1 MHLAL
6 NENAA
11 PLVGQ
16 GPDLS
21 WLLTVVAILLATILG
36 VAWAMRKVV
45 AGAWRARASKRA
57 LRVVDVLPLGGRR
70 QLAIVRCYDRTFALG
85 LGDKDVSLVAELDPD
100 FVEDGGPVRPE
111 PEPEERERFEH
122 LFEAAHERMTPAAVL
137 ATRKR
142 AADALARAEQGLPTP
157 LPAERRGEGIVA

>member
-1 MHLAL
+1 MVLAL
-6 NENAA
+6 TNDLT
-11 PLVGQ
+11 PLAGT

-70 QLAIVRCYDRTFALG
+70 QLAVVRCYDRTFALG
-85 LGDKDVSLVAELDPD
+85 LGDKEVALVAELDPD
-100 FVEDGGPVRPE
+100 FVEERGPARPE
-111 PEPEERERFEH
+111 PEPQERDRFEQ
-122 LFEAAHERMTPAAVL
+122 LFEVAQERMTPAAVV
-137 ATRKR
+137 ATRQR
-142 AADALARAEQGLPTP
+142 AADALARAEAGLPTP
-157 LPAERRGEGIVA
+157 LPSEREGEGVVA